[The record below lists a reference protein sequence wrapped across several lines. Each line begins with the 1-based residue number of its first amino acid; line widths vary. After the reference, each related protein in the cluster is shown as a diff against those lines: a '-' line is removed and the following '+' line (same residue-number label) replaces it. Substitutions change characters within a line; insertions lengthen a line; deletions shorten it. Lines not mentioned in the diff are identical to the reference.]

1 MKSVSVYNKNLK
13 KYLHMINAEIFK
25 LGNRELKYIA
35 KNFLQIL
42 KNKVISFIYGL
53 QIKLKKHVIV

>member
-1 MKSVSVYNKNLK
+1 
-13 KYLHMINAEIFK
+13 MINAEIFK
-25 LGNRELKYIA
+25 LGNSELKYIA